1 MYPFVAIL
9 ESNWF
14 PYTYLFFRKQLPFS
28 LKPRM
33 FATEQGTAQAVYL
46 LLGELGLITSKSSMV
61 GNVEKWNV
69 LNLRF

>member
-1 MYPFVAIL
+1 
-9 ESNWF
+9 
-14 PYTYLFFRKQLPFS
+14 
-28 LKPRM
+28 M
-33 FATEQGTAQAVYL
+33 FATEQRAAQAVYL